1 MYTFSTLFYY
11 LYNQMYFVLSIS
23 NDDPKREESSAIL
36 EQKRPLTR
44 LQQKNLIIEIEKKSL
59 QLQITSPE
67 NVSPSQ
73 HKNEEELEME
83 TSLDMVN
90 EMLNAPNCPSLSPLP
105 PSPFLDRKNVG
116 EFGNNGSGYTC
127 GENIID
133 WSTVGINNDLEN
145 NTGDNNDFF
154 DIDNKNHCDETND
167 DVSDVEHK
175 KDCNSMET
183 EDLEKCEGKK
193 RELEEYCGTPMS
205 LRSGKKRKNGNLE
218 NEVSRVY
225 SLRRTKSADM
235 TSQRNTTDVDVPV
248 TRRKSVEETIEGV
261 LEVKPKRKRR
271 KRKLSSNDG
280 DHEQS
285 FESSDNSTI
294 ETNAVDTS
302 LQFLDTCNGQ
312 NNVLDS
318 RKQSL
323 DSSTTPIIVQDLR
336 KQASDIAILENN
348 VLDSVKQSSDISTE
362 QGNVSISEE
371 NVVGL
376 NKQLSDNTA
385 KSDVLDFKQQSS
397 DIAISENNGLD
408 SRKKLSDIAIP
419 ENNVLD
425 SAEQLSDTLTAT
437 NNVQSSDIPAAKN
450 DLHDSRKQS
459 SDIAISENNVVDSI
473 KQSSDI
479 PAANNNVDDSRKESS
494 DNVILDSNVLHSMK
508 QSSDVIAEENVTVLS
523 KQSSDISTEKNN
535 VLDLKKQSSDIA
547 ILENNFLDSIK
558 QSSDTSNVLDL
569 RKLATDIA
577 IVENI
582 VVDTSKQSSDNT
594 TIESN
599 VVGLNK
605 QSSVIAIAKNTVVDS
620 RKQSSDSA
628 REENNVVNLN
638 KQSSDTSTAVNNVP
652 DSRKQSTGIA
662 TAKSHP
668 LDISKESSDI
678 DTVVNIIVD
687 SDGGSEED
695 NDNEIKGNNMF
706 QDTQRRPRTRSM
718 DKLDKEGVV
727 NDKVCCK
734 KETSGTSQ
742 TYCSNQNADF
752 QTSPPGE
759 LVGPCLVTEGQQ
771 TQREKC
777 IKLKVP
783 ATQNENNI
791 KTASSLIKGK
801 TWPRYEL
808 CVQLE
813 GARSKLQ
820 GSSDLELPSTQN
832 TSENKC
838 NENIIPILE
847 ENAAERNCR
856 ESNDILRDIIDT
868 VANATG
874 SNASSISEKRTSAT
888 KDQIESKSCTDSQ
901 DTEVMK
907 CLYDVTDFVV
917 LSNHIT
923 PYEKCDPLSTT
934 MSNSN
939 VAHGINKASL
949 TSMGKTNDF
958 EGNHSNT
965 GNSNAMAGDKSM
977 QNNFNSSKCFEPL
990 SIASASKTETQAMSK
1005 TVHENE
1011 LCDSFVD
1018 QMVKHETAE
1027 IKADA
1032 SHLNKSLH
1040 GSELMKPKNH
1050 SQKTQHITKNENTS
1064 SKTESADKPTKG
1076 STVSNEVRTGTKLTQ
1091 ELSVSL
1097 KVQLEPMSTSL
1108 SPISITPKKSELVKP
1123 KNHSQK
1129 TQYMNKNENTS
1140 STIENDKPTEGSIIS
1155 NDVITPTKLPQDS
1168 SVSLEEQLEP
1178 ISSLSPIPI
1187 TPKKSKLTKP
1197 KNYSQKTQCITKNE
1211 TTFSKSESDKSTE
1224 ASTISNGVITPT
1236 KLPLESSVCL
1246 DEQLEPISPLS
1257 PIHVTPKK
1265 SGGSV
1270 GIPCFDS
1277 LDQPPLSP
1285 IPPSPPPTTLS
1296 SPPPTIPWS
1305 PSSKAAEAEEGVST
1319 NLTKTESMAESC
1331 KEIKVGK
1338 KQNINRNQ
1346 LPTNALLRYPGVN
1359 EIQFTVFIFTKLK
1372 NREITL
1378 EDLITAFSV
1387 RKNIRNHTPI
1397 ANGLVSVLKS
1407 TQVGDEH
1414 VLMEEFAER
1423 YNHGSE
1429 GTDRPIVSD
1438 FEMQVLIAVN
1448 RLSNVQRHANL
1459 LNRLVKL
1466 LGMNLCQLF
1475 TSEKNDAGILAMW

>member
-1 MYTFSTLFYY
+1 MYIFSTLFYY
-11 LYNQMYFVLSIS
+11 RYNQIYFVLSIR
-23 NDDPKREESSAIL
+23 NDDPKREESLAIL

-73 HKNEEELEME
+73 HKNDEELEME

-90 EMLNAPNCPSLSPLP
+90 EMLDAPNCPPLSPLP
-105 PSPFLDRKNVG
+105 PSPFLDRKSVG

-127 GENIID
+127 GENISD
-133 WSTVGINNDLEN
+133 WSTVGINNDFEN
-145 NTGDNNDFF
+145 NTDDNNDFF
-154 DIDNKNHCDETND
+154 DVDNKNHCDETND

-183 EDLEKCEGKK
+183 EDLEKCKGKK
-193 RELEEYCGTPMS
+193 RELEEFCGTPMS

-225 SLRRTKSADM
+225 TLRRTKSVDM
-235 TSQRNTTDVDVPV
+235 ISERNTTDVDVPV

-302 LQFLDTCNGQ
+302 MQSLDTCNAQ

-318 RKQSL
+318 SKQSL

-362 QGNVSISEE
+362 HRNISISEE

-408 SRKKLSDIAIP
+408 SRKKLSDIAIS
-419 ENNVLD
+419 ENNVVD
-425 SAEQLSDTLTAT
+425 SIK
-437 NNVQSSDIPAAKN
+437 QSSDIPAAN
-450 DLHDSRKQS
+450 NNVDDSRKEY
-459 SDIAISENNVVDSI
+459 SDIVISENNVVDSV

-547 ILENNFLDSIK
+547 ILENNVLDSIK
-558 QSSDTSNVLDL
+558 PSSDTSNVLDL
-569 RKLATDIA
+569 SKQTTDIA

-582 VVDTSKQSSDNT
+582 
-594 TIESN
+594 
-599 VVGLNK
+599 
-605 QSSVIAIAKNTVVDS
+605 VVDS

-628 REENNVVNLN
+628 REENNVVGLSKQSSVIAIAKNNVVDSRKQSSDSAREENNVADLN
-638 KQSSDTSTAVNNVP
+638 KQSSDTSTAENNVP
-652 DSRKQSTGIA
+652 DSRKQSPGIA

-668 LDISKESSDI
+668 QDISKESSDI

-687 SDGGSEED
+687 TTKDSDGGSEED
-695 NDNEIKGNNMF
+695 NDNEIKGINMF
-706 QDTQRRPRTRSM
+706 QDTPRRPRTRSM

-742 TYCSNQNADF
+742 TNSSNQNADLVF

-759 LVGPCLVTEGQQ
+759 LVRSCLVTEGQQ
-771 TQREKC
+771 TEREKC

-783 ATQNENNI
+783 ATENENNF
-791 KTASSLIKGK
+791 KTASSLIKGQ
-801 TWPRYEL
+801 TWPSDEL
-808 CVQLE
+808 CLQLE

-820 GSSDLELPSTQN
+820 GSNDFELPSTQSK
-832 TSENKC
+832 SENTC
-838 NENIIPILE
+838 NENIPILE
-847 ENAAERNCR
+847 ENAAERNYR

-868 VANATG
+868 VANAIG

-888 KDQIESKSCTDSQ
+888 KDQIETKSCTDSQ

-907 CLYDVTDFVV
+907 CLYDVTDSVV
-917 LSNHIT
+917 LSNQIT
-923 PYEKCDPLSTT
+923 PHEKCNKPLTT
-934 MSNSN
+934 TIFNSN

-949 TSMGKTNDF
+949 TSIGKTHDI
-958 EGNHSNT
+958 EDNHSNT
-965 GNSNAMAGDKSM
+965 GNSSAMAVDKSM
-977 QNNFNSSKCFEPL
+977 QNNFDSSKCLEPI
-990 SIASASKTETQAMSK
+990 SITSASKTETQAMSK

-1011 LCDSFVD
+1011 LYDSFVD
-1018 QMVKHETAE
+1018 QRVEHETAE
-1027 IKADA
+1027 IDPNAL
-1032 SHLNKSLH
+1032 HLNKSLH
-1040 GSELMKPKNH
+1040 GSEL
-1050 SQKTQHITKNENTS
+1050 I
-1064 SKTESADKPTKG
+1064 
-1076 STVSNEVRTGTKLTQ
+1076 
-1091 ELSVSL
+1091 
-1097 KVQLEPMSTSL
+1097 
-1108 SPISITPKKSELVKP
+1108 KP

-1129 TQYMNKNENTS
+1129 TQYITKNETTSSKTESADEPTKGLTVSNGVRTGTKLTPELSVSLKVHLEPISTSLSTISIAPKKSELVKLKNHSQKTQYMKKNETTS

-1187 TPKKSKLTKP
+1187 TPKKSNLTKP

-1211 TTFSKSESDKSTE
+1211 TTFSKSEGDKSTE

-1246 DEQLEPISPLS
+1246 DEQLEPISSLS

-1285 IPPSPPPTTLS
+1285 IPPSPPPTSLS
-1296 SPPPTIPWS
+1296 SPPPATPWS

-1319 NLTKTESMAESC
+1319 NLTKAESMAESG
-1331 KEIKVGK
+1331 KKIKVGK

-1397 ANGLVSVLKS
+1397 ANGLISVLKS

-1423 YNHGSE
+1423 YNHESE

-1475 TSEKNDAGILAMW
+1475 TSEKNDAGILAIW